1 MLKINEKESDKSWIK
16 RRKPLS
22 RSSEQ
27 DKLPLICRTKGTPT
41 PTDVA
46 SNVENPTGLLYTGV
60 KCVPLA
66 NNKLTR
72 GVDFIA
78 SANMGIACTVAK
90 MDPQIVAQT
99 NHKYFVGGVNH
110 LDSQYVLARR
120 IT

>member
-16 RRKPLS
+16 KRKPLS

-27 DKLPLICRTKGTPT
+27 DKLPLICRPKGTPT

-46 SNVENPTGLLYTGV
+46 SSVEKPTGRDNTSV

-66 NNKLTR
+66 NNKLTHR
-72 GVDFIA
+72 VDFHA
-78 SANMGIACTVAK
+78 SASMGLASTVAR

-99 NHKYFVGGVNH
+99 KHKYFVGDVKH